1 MEGAQGKVNLR
12 KTAAGKLQG
21 LRGIG
26 KRQAAE
32 ILGAGKG
39 KAGKAKKA

>member
-21 LRGIG
+21 LRGIE

-32 ILGAGKG
+32 MLALGKG
-39 KAGKAKKA
+39 TNLLKML